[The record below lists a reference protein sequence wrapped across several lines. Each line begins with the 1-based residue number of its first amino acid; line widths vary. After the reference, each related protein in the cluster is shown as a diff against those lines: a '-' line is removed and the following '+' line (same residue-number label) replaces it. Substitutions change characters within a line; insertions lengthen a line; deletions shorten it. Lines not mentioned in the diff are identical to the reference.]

1 LEEKGL
7 LILKDFFSQSFLDMD
22 QFTVYHPELNR
33 QQEVLVSVDF
43 RVVRRPS
50 GFAFSP
56 LQESHGFKERARFPI
71 RRTSTINGVFSGGR
85 NLTGYNWRQEN
96 AEPPVP
102 EDELLESCDQP
113 GSLDSYPTRNTPP
126 MVSTRQWNAN
136 ATDVSPA
143 SVRDESNEVTP
154 IIV

>member
-22 QFTVYHPELNR
+22 QFTVYHPEHNR

-43 RVVRRPS
+43 RVVRRPSS

-71 RRTSTINGVFSGGR
+71 RRTSFISLFSGGR

-96 AEPPVP
+96 AEPPGPV
-102 EDELLESCDQP
+102 DELLESCDQP
-113 GSLDSYPTRNTPP
+113 ESLNSYPTRNTPP

-136 ATDVSPA
+136 ATDFSPA
-143 SVRDESNEVTP
+143 SVRDESNEVRP